1 VIGADL
7 FYEENTTIWSGRMM
21 LIYSE
26 IKIPLTDYTN
36 KQSCRF
42 KKKNKQ
48 SCHGNALPQRTL
60 RADLI

>member
-42 KKKNKQ
+42 KKKTNKAVMEMHCRNGHYEQ
-48 SCHGNALPQRTL
+48 
-60 RADLI
+60 I